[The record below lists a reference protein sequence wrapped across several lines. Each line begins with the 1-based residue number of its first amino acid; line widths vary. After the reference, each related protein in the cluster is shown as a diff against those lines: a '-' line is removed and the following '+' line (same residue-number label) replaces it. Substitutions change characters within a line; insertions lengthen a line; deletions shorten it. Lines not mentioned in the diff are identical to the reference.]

1 MSETEDTPSSDSPAI
16 RHEDVVSQE
25 SPQVKFEAASWAG
38 PLPPPGALR
47 SFEEVI
53 PGSAE
58 RILTMA
64 EKQMDHRILVER
76 KIISGDYIQS
86 YLGIAAGFLLSV
98 MIILGGI
105 YLIIQGHDWAG
116 GILIGLDLIGLATVF
131 VLGSNSRRAPR
142 REMLERMPELDRK
155 DN

>member
-1 MSETEDTPSSDSPAI
+1 MKLKI
-16 RHEDVVSQE
+16 
-25 SPQVKFEAASWAG
+25 
-38 PLPPPGALR
+38 PP
-47 SFEEVI
+47 
-53 PGSAE
+53 
-58 RILTMA
+58 
-64 EKQMDHRILVER
+64 LVER

-142 REMLERMPELDRK
+142 REMIERMPELDRK